1 MTSEV
6 TVTAP
11 PVPPASEGLRPW
23 LGLKDFVVE
32 TASHDYLSWDFKLKR
47 TLAGLSYRPQLWNP
61 IWMAPLAPREIAELL
76 AEPVDPEELF
86 EEAVD
91 AWDSSRKL
99 TLVDRSLQFFT
110 RLYLADDILTKVD
123 RASMAHGLEVRSP
136 FLDIELVDL
145 ARRTSVSW
153 R

>member
-1 MTSEV
+1 MIGRLPT
-6 TVTAP
+6 
-11 PVPPASEGLRPW
+11 
-23 LGLKDFVVE
+23 
-32 TASHDYLSWDFKLKR
+32 SHDYLSWDFKLKR

-86 EEAVD
+86 EEAID

-110 RLYLADDILTKVD
+110 RLYLADNILTKVD
-123 RASMAHGLEVRSP
+123 RASMAHGLEV
-136 FLDIELVDL
+136 
-145 ARRTSVSW
+145 
-153 R
+153 